1 MRRYDKSRPEYSGRL
16 LSLVREYRRNNAISS
31 ATPSE
36 APFWIT
42 RTERSTGTF
51 TSLGSMRYIG
61 TCGRT

>member
-1 MRRYDKSRPEYSGRL
+1 MRRYDKSRPEYGKG
-16 LSLVREYRRNNAISS
+16 VYRRNNAISS